1 MDWES
6 AQERK
11 CESLVQRLAA
21 SCRLGIL
28 VYHPS
33 LSSHLVPDWTYASA
47 SGIKRY
53 ATPSHLISTPFPSD
67 SARPISTKI
76 IIHHSAY
83 SSHVDNSPSTTSFGS
98 CAALIH
104 LVQLSKSFRSLQ
116 TDHMSRESHSQSP
129 PSSPLLQYSNT
140 SRRRTTTN
148 IFQDS
153 ICPGR
158 GQDPPCT

>member
-1 MDWES
+1 M
-6 AQERK
+6 
-11 CESLVQRLAA
+11 QRLAA

-33 LSSHLVPDWTYASA
+33 LSLHLVPDWNYASA
-47 SGIKRY
+47 SGIKKH
-53 ATPSHLISTPFPSD
+53 ATLSPPSHLISTPFPSD
-67 SARPISTKI
+67 SARPISIKK

-104 LVQLSKSFRSLQ
+104 LIQLYKSVRSLQ

-129 PSSPLLQYSNT
+129 PSSPLLRPYSNA

-148 IFQDS
+148 ILEDS